1 MKRVALVALARP
13 PFDLAYA
20 QRNFQGARQLLSK
33 LGAEVVGPEHLVMT
47 PEESAAVNLPP
58 SDLYILLTASFS
70 DASPAVELLSNV
82 PGPILGWSMREP
94 GENGERLKL
103 NSMCGI
109 NLASHALL
117 SNGQT
122 LRHLHGNF
130 DEPEVKERLKAALEG
145 KLPEANSPATKELS
159 DSDLAPTDKVQS
171 ALDRLKGKRIGAIG
185 DAPNGFTPCLF
196 DGEQLKKYFG
206 IDVIQI
212 PVTDAITRINSV
224 AEEAKELAYA
234 SAVSAQESLAK
245 VNSTEA
251 KKVSGAEVAFDSWRE
266 EAALDALAVRCWPE
280 FPTELGACV
289 CSSLGR
295 ISDRG
300 TVTTCER
307 DVLGAVTML
316 VCEALGS
323 DQNYLVDIVDLD
335 AEQNLIRLWH
345 CGSAATKL
353 AADPKNAT
361 QSIHCNRKLGVA
373 GDFPLKTGAV
383 TLFRIDR
390 DVDPSNK
397 TGLRM
402 VVSRGESI
410 PAPNRFQGNTATVV
424 TEPSAALLVNGIVTG
439 GYPHHLVISWIDV
452 RPGIRRMAQMLGIP
466 LTEW

>member
-1 MKRVALVALARP
+1 MKSVALLALARP
-13 PFDLAYA
+13 TFDLAYA
-20 QRNFQGARQLLSK
+20 ERNFQGARSLLQE
-33 LGAEVVGPEHLVMT
+33 LGVKVVGPEQLVMT
-47 PEESAAVNLPP
+47 PEDVAAAEIPNA
-58 SDLYILLTASFS
+58 DLYILLTASFS
-70 DASPAVELLSNV
+70 DASPAVELLSKV

-109 NLASHALL
+109 NLAAHALL
-117 SNGQT
+117 ENGQT

-130 DEPEVKERLKAALEG
+130 DEPAVKQSLAAALAG
-145 KLPEANSPATKELS
+145 QLPSADTPIAKR
-159 DSDLAPTDKVQS
+159 DLAMASNEVVQH
-171 ALDRLKGKRIGAIG
+171 ALSILAKKKIGAIG
-185 DAPNGFTPCLF
+185 DAPNGFTPCNF
-196 DGEQLKKYFG
+196 NPQQLKDIFG
-206 IDVIQI
+206 LTVAQI
-212 PVTDAITRINSV
+212 PIKSAFEKIDAVSQS
-224 AEEAKELAYA
+224 AKELAHA
-234 SAVSAQESLAK
+234 NAVAAQPSLSNVNVAEATK
-245 VNSTEA
+245 VA
-251 KKVSGAEVAFDSWRE
+251 GVEVALEQWQQDE
-266 EAALDALAVRCWPE
+266 ALDAIAVRCWPE
-280 FPTELGACV
+280 FPTDLGACI

-335 AEQNLIRLWH
+335 ASKNLIRLWH

-353 AADPKNAT
+353 AADPENAT

-390 DVDPSNK
+390 DLDPANK

-424 TEPSAALLVNGIVTG
+424 TEPDAALLVNGIVTG
-439 GYPHHLVISWIDV
+439 GYPHHLVISWVDV
-452 RPGIRRMAQMLGIP
+452 RPGIRRMAQILGIP

>member
-1 MKRVALVALARP
+1 MKSVALLALARP
-13 PFDLAYA
+13 TFDLAYA
-20 QRNFQGARQLLSK
+20 ERNFQGARKLLQD
-33 LGAEVVGPEHLVMT
+33 LGVQVVGPEHLVMT
-47 PEESAAVNLPP
+47 PEDVKAAQIPSA
-58 SDLYILLTASFS
+58 DLHILLTASFS
-70 DASPAVELLSNV
+70 DASPAVDLLSKV

-109 NLASHALL
+109 NLAAHALL
-117 SNGQT
+117 ENGQT

-130 DEPEVKERLKAALEG
+130 DEPEIKQALSMALEG
-145 KLPEANSPATKELS
+145 KLPAANSPIAKK
-159 DSDLAPTDKVQS
+159 DLEMASTEVVQH
-171 ALDRLKGKRIGAIG
+171 ALAILAKKKIGAIG
-185 DAPNGFTPCLF
+185 DAPNGFTPCNF
-196 DGEQLKKYFG
+196 NAQQLKDNFG
-206 IDVIQI
+206 LTVAQI
-212 PVTDAITRINSV
+212 PIKSAFEKI
-224 AEEAKELAYA
+224 E
-234 SAVSAQESLAK
+234 AVSQSTKEKAHANAVAAQPSLADVNVDEAIK
-245 VNSTEA
+245 VAS
-251 KKVSGAEVAFDSWRE
+251 VEVALEQWQKDE
-266 EAALDALAVRCWPE
+266 ALDAIAVRCWPE
-280 FPTELGACV
+280 FPTDLGACI

-323 DQNYLVDIVDLD
+323 DENYLVDIVDLD
-335 AEQNLIRLWH
+335 ASRNLVRLWH

-353 AADPKNAT
+353 AADPQNAT

-373 GDFPLKTGAV
+373 GDFPLKTGPV

-390 DVDPSNK
+390 DLDPANE

-424 TEPSAALLVNGIVTG
+424 TEPDAALLVNGIVTG
-439 GYPHHLVISWIDV
+439 GYPHHLVISWVDV
-452 RPGIRRMAQMLGIP
+452 RPGIRRLAQILGIP
-466 LTEW
+466 LIEW